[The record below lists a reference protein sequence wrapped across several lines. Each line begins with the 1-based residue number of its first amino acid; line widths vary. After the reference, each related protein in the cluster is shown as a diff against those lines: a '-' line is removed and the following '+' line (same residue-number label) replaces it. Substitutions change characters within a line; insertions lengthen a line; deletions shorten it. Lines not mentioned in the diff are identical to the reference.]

1 MGQLTVQE
9 RRRVFLA
16 RHQTSRE
23 MLTRRPAPVA
33 APPAVPNRASGLRP
47 DRQGRRRSWRL
58 LSSGWFVCHAIELH
72 VPASIVEAL
81 PRL

>member
-23 MLTRRPAPVA
+23 MLTRRFAPVA
-33 APPAVPNRASGLRP
+33 VPPPLPPSQRLSRIVKAAAIVA
-47 DRQGRRRSWRL
+47 L

>member
-1 MGQLTVQE
+1 MSQLTVQE

-23 MLTRRPAPVA
+23 MLTRLSAPVA
-33 APPAVPNRASGLRP
+33 TPQPFQPSQGLSPIVKAAVIVS
-47 DRQGRRRSWRL
+47 L
-58 LSSGWFVCHAIELH
+58 LSAGWFVCHAIELH
-72 VPASIVEAL
+72 VPTSIVEAL